1 MSRRPLTILCIADD
15 WNGLMNRKLLLE
27 QHGYSVIESSDGV
40 EGLRMFQKHWVD
52 AAIVDYQMPGVSG
65 DAIAGRMKGMKPE
78 IPILLV
84 SSYGPLPPKKLR
96 SVDLFLS
103 KSLEPRLLVPSL
115 RKLLSKPK
123 PFFDRWLDAWRGRN
137 RTVLP

>member
-15 WNGLMNRKLLLE
+15 WNELMARKLLLE
-27 QHGYSVIESSDGV
+27 QHGYHVIESSDGV
-40 EGLRMFQKHWVD
+40 EGLRVFHKHWVD
-52 AAIVDYQMPGVSG
+52 AVVVDYQMPGLSG
-65 DAIAGRMKGMKPE
+65 DAIAVRMKGLKGQ

-115 RKLLSKPK
+115 RKLLSKPR